1 MMMFARTV
9 ARAWRPHCKEEQQV
23 MPQKLG
29 YLGIDVS
36 KAHLDVARAGEAV
49 ERCANTPEGIAA
61 LIGRLRED
69 PPDLTVLEATGGYE
83 MMTVRALQE
92 AGLAVAVVNPR
103 QVRDFARASG
113 RLAKTDA
120 IDARMLAA
128 FAAALPP
135 KPLPAVDA
143 SQSAIGAL
151 VTRRR
156 QIIDMLIAE
165 RNRLEHATAS
175 LRGWIEDHMTVLKSQ
190 LAQIDAAIT
199 LAVEA
204 NPALRRRFAILT
216 SVKGVGLVTAAVLL
230 AELPELGTI
239 GHKQVAALVG
249 VAPINRDSG
258 QYRGQRH
265 IGGGRP
271 SVRCAL
277 YMATIVAAR
286 FNPTIQTFYRRLKGA
301 GKKPKVA
308 IVAAMRKLITILNAL
323 LRDDQLWQPNTSLQQ
338 DGC

>member
-1 MMMFARTV
+1 
-9 ARAWRPHCKEEQQV
+9 
-23 MPQKLG
+23 MPEKLG

-36 KAHLDVARAGEAV
+36 KAHLDVAREGEAV
-49 ERCANTPEGIAA
+49 ERCANTPAGIAA
-61 LIGRLRED
+61 LIGRLRDD
-69 PPDLTVLEATGGYE
+69 PPALAVLEATGGYE
-83 MMTVRALQE
+83 MMIVRALQDAE
-92 AGLAVAVVNPR
+92 LPVAVVNPR
-103 QVRDFARASG
+103 QVRAFAQASG

-135 KPLPAVDA
+135 RPLPAVNA
-143 SQSAIGAL
+143 SHEAIGEL
-151 VTRRR
+151 VARRR

-165 RNRLEHATAS
+165 RNRLEHAS
-175 LRGWIEDHMTVLKSQ
+175 LPVRRWIEDHTAALKNQ
-190 LAQIDAAIT
+190 LAQLDAALT

-204 NPALRRRFAILT
+204 NPALHRRFAILT
-216 SVKGVGLVTAAVLL
+216 SVKGVGPVTAAVLL
-230 AELPELGTI
+230 AELPELGAI
-239 GHKQVAALVG
+239 GHKQIAALVG

-277 YMATIVAAR
+277 YMATIVAMR
-286 FNPTIQTFYRRLKGA
+286 FNPVIQTFYRRLKAA

-323 LRDDQLWQPNTSLQQ
+323 VRDDHLWQPDNNLSQ

>member
-1 MMMFARTV
+1 
-9 ARAWRPHCKEEQQV
+9 
-23 MPQKLG
+23 MPEKLG
-29 YLGIDVS
+29 CLGIDVS
-36 KAHLDVARAGEAV
+36 KAHLDVAREGEAI
-49 ERCANTPEGIAA
+49 EHCANTPEGIAA
-61 LIGRLRED
+61 LIGRLRDD
-69 PPDLTVLEATGGYE
+69 PPELIVLEATGGYE
-83 MMTVRALQE
+83 MMVVRALQD
-92 AGLAVAVVNPR
+92 ADLPVAVVNPR

-128 FAAALPP
+128 FAAALRPA
-135 KPLPAVDA
+135 PLPAVDA
-143 SQSAIGAL
+143 SQTAIGEL
-151 VTRRR
+151 VSRRR

-165 RNRLEHATAS
+165 RNRLEHAS
-175 LRGWIEDHMTVLKSQ
+175 FHLRGWIEDHMTALKSQ
-190 LAQIDAAIT
+190 LAQVDAAIT

-204 NPALRRRFAILT
+204 NPALTRRFAILT
-216 SVKGVGLVTAAVLL
+216 SVKGVGPITAAVLL
-230 AELPELGTI
+230 AELPELGAI

-277 YMATIVAAR
+277 YMATIVAMR

-323 LRDDQLWQPNTSLQQ
+323 VRDDQLWHPDTSLLQ

>member
-1 MMMFARTV
+1 
-9 ARAWRPHCKEEQQV
+9 
-23 MPQKLG
+23 MPEKLG
-29 YLGIDVS
+29 FLGIDVS
-36 KAHLDVARAGEAV
+36 KAHLDVAREGEAV
-49 ERCANTPEGIAA
+49 ERYANTMEGIAA
-61 LIGRLRED
+61 LLGRLRGD
-69 PPDLTVLEATGGYE
+69 PPELIVLEATGGYE
-83 MMTVRALQE
+83 MMVVRALQD
-92 AGLAVAVVNPR
+92 GQLPVAVVNPR
-103 QVRDFARASG
+103 QVRAFARACG

-120 IDARMLAA
+120 IDARLLAT
-128 FAAALPP
+128 FAAALRPA
-135 KPLPAVDA
+135 PLPAVDT
-143 SQSAIGAL
+143 SQDAIGEL
-151 VTRRR
+151 VSRRR

-165 RNRLEHATAS
+165 RNRLEHAS
-175 LRGWIEDHMTVLKSQ
+175 LHLRGWIEDHMTALKSQ
-190 LAQIDAAIT
+190 LAQVDAAIT

-204 NPALRRRFAILT
+204 NPVLARRFAILT
-216 SVKGVGLVTAAVLL
+216 SVKGVGPITAAVLL
-230 AELPELGTI
+230 AELPELGAI

-277 YMATIVAAR
+277 YMATIVAMR
-286 FNPTIQTFYRRLKGA
+286 FNPTIQTFYRRLKNA

-323 LRDDQLWQPNTSLQQ
+323 VRDDQLWRPHTSLEQ